1 MIYYRTQLVG
11 HKGLILGLT
20 RTHTDTQT
28 LRDTDTDRHTKI
40 QTQMICRFYRG
51 VRFNRDKQR
60 FRILIYLLW
69 KLTYT
74 IVCRVQCF
82 ITAKQCYR
90 DLAQQNQ

>member
-1 MIYYRTQLVG
+1 MAHTCGTQRSDSG
-11 HKGLILGLT
+11 SDT

-28 LRDTDTDRHTKI
+28 LRGRDTDRQKHTDT
-40 QTQMICRFYRG
+40 QTQMTYQLKG
-51 VRFNRDKQR
+51 VIFKGDKQR